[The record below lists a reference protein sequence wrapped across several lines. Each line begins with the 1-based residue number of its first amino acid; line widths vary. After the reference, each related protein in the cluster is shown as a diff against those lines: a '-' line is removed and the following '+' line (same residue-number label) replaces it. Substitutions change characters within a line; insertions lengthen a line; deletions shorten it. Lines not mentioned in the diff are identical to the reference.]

1 MLFAAA
7 GRGGG
12 AAGAAAGNPQVVDLT
27 DPAVEPIGAPP
38 IRKSQHATIM
48 NFIVLAGL
56 QNHSFTK
63 FPQKSKNYDEI
74 QFMSMPCYL
83 W

>member
-38 IRKSQHATIM
+38 IRKSQHTIM
-48 NFIVLAGL
+48 NFIVLARTAEPIGAAL
-56 QNHSFTK
+56 FLDGRGVMEPH
-63 FPQKSKNYDEI
+63 
-74 QFMSMPCYL
+74 
-83 W
+83 